1 MKLFKFEFS
10 QVMNEE
16 RVYET
21 ILFETDNYETF
32 SDKVIGFQL
41 GLFYVYNDKFTN
53 EQYDFLQQIF
63 ECVTNDVVNEL
74 IRLPGARFKITE
86 ARIIT
91 ITRPCNIATI

>member
-10 QVMNEE
+10 YVKNEE
-16 RVYET
+16 RVSET
-21 ILFETDNYETF
+21 ILFETNNYETF

-41 GLFYVYNDKFTN
+41 GLFYVYNDKFTT

-63 ECVTNDVVNEL
+63 ECVTNDVVNQTMM
-74 IRLPGARFKITE
+74 LPGARFTITS

-91 ITRPCNIATI
+91 IV